1 MGGMT
6 MSADDRVFEL
16 VALTVS
22 GQRRDR
28 YFAPEVMPSG
38 SPARGESDG
47 GGTEQIPQP
56 GA

>member
-22 GQRRDR
+22 GQRRER
-28 YFAPEVMPSG
+28 WFRPEMPSG